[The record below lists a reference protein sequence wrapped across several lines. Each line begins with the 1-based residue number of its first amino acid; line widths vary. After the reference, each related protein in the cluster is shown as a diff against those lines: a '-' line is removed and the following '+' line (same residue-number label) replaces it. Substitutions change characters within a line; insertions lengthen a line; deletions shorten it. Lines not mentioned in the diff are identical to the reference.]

1 MTRRRKRG
9 LSSIDRHS
17 LRVSASTFSAAI
29 RSAPELSLAGA
40 SSHRPRRY
48 PAGTA
53 DGQPVLMMVLSYVG
67 CARRDGPVRAGQA
80 QAGCAARISAIPVC
94 SPAASSEKR
103 LAGRRIRRQQ
113 GGGSGLSE
121 RLSLHIYMPFYL
133 WKRRWVMSTAATLSA
148 TCACMRAPSC
158 RVAWK
163 VTDTVR
169 QRA

>member
-1 MTRRRKRG
+1 MTT
-9 LSSIDRHS
+9 LSDCDAVRWA
-17 LRVSASTFSAAI
+17 LRSVGDLIAESALVN
-29 RSAPELSLAGA
+29 R
-40 SSHRPRRY
+40 
-48 PAGTA
+48 
-53 DGQPVLMMVLSYVG
+53 
-67 CARRDGPVRAGQA
+67 QA

>member
-53 DGQPVLMMVLSYVG
+53 GGQPVLMMVMVLSYGG

-80 QAGCAARISAIPVC
+80 RCRTVSVTFHATRQLGARMHAHVADSVAAVDITQ
-94 SPAASSEKR
+94 
-103 LAGRRIRRQQ
+103 RRFHR
-113 GGGSGLSE
+113 
-121 RLSLHIYMPFYL
+121 
-133 WKRRWVMSTAATLSA
+133 
-148 TCACMRAPSC
+148 
-158 RVAWK
+158 
-163 VTDTVR
+163 
-169 QRA
+169 

>member
-80 QAGCAARISAIPVC
+80 RCRTVSVTFHATRQLGARMHAHVADSVAAVDITQ
-94 SPAASSEKR
+94 
-103 LAGRRIRRQQ
+103 RRFHR
-113 GGGSGLSE
+113 
-121 RLSLHIYMPFYL
+121 
-133 WKRRWVMSTAATLSA
+133 
-148 TCACMRAPSC
+148 
-158 RVAWK
+158 
-163 VTDTVR
+163 
-169 QRA
+169 